1 MVSVCWLFLRDKETD
16 GRTNV
21 SNSFGVE
28 IPRIDNEEM
37 FENLC
42 LDLVRNNSKY
52 ENSNRNGRRGQRQSG
67 VDIFARERDSLNWIG
82 VQCKVKANGAI
93 TKNEIKQEIKK
104 ALGFNPQ
111 LSKLYFYTTAKRDVV
126 IQSFIRS
133 EADQHLANGLFD
145 IDILFW
151 DDIEDMLKDEEYN
164 LVHYKYYRD
173 FYTQIEDDGFS
184 LGKLISLTVEYCND
198 EAYYELLIGK
208 TFQKGSGD
216 FYGINYWKN
225 VYYIMNFHDRTFE
238 TFPLPCHE
246 TDLEVAFKYR
256 RDRYIIT
263 RFINSI
269 QDMDKFIKSPESEFK
284 FILTEQQY
292 QDFLSTYREE

>member
-1 MVSVCWLFLRDKETD
+1 M
-16 GRTNV
+16 

-28 IPRIDNEEM
+28 IPRIVNEEV

-42 LDLVRNNSKY
+42 LDLVWKNSKY
-52 ENSNRNGRRGQRQSG
+52 ENSNRNGRRGQRQNG
-67 VDIFARERDSLNWIG
+67 VDIFARERESLNWIG

-93 TKNEIKQEIKK
+93 TNNEIKHEIKI

-111 LSKLYFYTTAKRDVV
+111 LSKLFFYTTAKRDES

-133 EADQHLANGLFD
+133 EADHHLANRLFD

-151 DDIEDMLKDEEYN
+151 NDIEDMLKDEEYT

-173 FYTQIEDDGFS
+173 LYTHIEDDGFYF
-184 LGKLISLTVEYCND
+184 GKLIRLTVGYRIED
-198 EAYYELLIGK
+198 TDYELLIGK
-208 TFQKGSGD
+208 TFQKGSD
-216 FYGINYWKN
+216 SYMNINYWKN
-225 VYYIMNFHDRTFE
+225 VYYIMNFHERTFE

-246 TDLEVAFKYR
+246 SDLEAAFKYR

-263 RFINSI
+263 KFINSI
-269 QDMDKFIKSPESEFK
+269 PNMDKFIKSTESEFK
-284 FILTEQQY
+284 FILTDQEF
-292 QDFLSTYREE
+292 QDFLSAYKEE